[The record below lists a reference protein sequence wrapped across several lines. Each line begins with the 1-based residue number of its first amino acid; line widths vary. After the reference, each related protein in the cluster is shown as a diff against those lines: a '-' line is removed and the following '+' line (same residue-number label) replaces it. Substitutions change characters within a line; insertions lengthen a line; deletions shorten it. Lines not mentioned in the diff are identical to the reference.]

1 MYKKYISLLEQQG
14 VQLEKGLT
22 QEEIELAEKIYDI
35 KFPKSLSEFLMT
47 ALPVS
52 KDFYNWRNMEE
63 SNVRFIKQMI
73 ELPKMNIY
81 NEADE
86 IYWNDEW
93 GEEPENIIEFI
104 TLVREKLVNA
114 PKLIPIFAHRYIPMV
129 NGEEIP
135 ILSIHGVDVIYYAK
149 TLEEYIN
156 AEFLGINKK
165 FSSLDEYMY
174 VPFWSDIM

>member
-14 VQLEKGLT
+14 VQFEKGLT

-63 SNVRFIKQMI
+63 SNVSFIKQII

-86 IYWNDEW
+86 ICWNEEW
-93 GEEPENIIEFI
+93 G
-104 TLVREKLVNA
+104 EKLVNA

-165 FSSLDEYMY
+165 FQSLDEYMY